1 MQIIEVV
8 TPASLEDDV
17 LRLAKRNEVSD
28 VWISGQRDNQSV
40 IKILLSN
47 EKSQKV
53 MDQLQEL
60 MSGKNNFRVLVYPL
74 ELSLPNDSTK
84 KASLTR
90 ESLYNQLSAESQLDG
105 HYLMLVFLSTVVAAI
120 GLMENNVAVII
131 GAMVIAPLLGPNLAL
146 SLATTLGHIKEVRK
160 SLRTLLAGLLLAL
173 VISIGIGVVSPNIDL
188 TSELMSRTHV
198 GLSSLALAL
207 ASGAAAALSITTGVS
222 SVLVGVMVAV
232 ALLPPTVT
240 LGIMLGIQNWP
251 LALGAL
257 ALLLVNIASV
267 NFTTQL
273 TMRLKGIQPRE
284 DKFRTVSKVV
294 FSIGTVFWLGILVY
308 LVLHMPDTIGLLQDV
323 SE

>member
-1 MQIIEVV
+1 MLIIEAVA
-8 TPASLEDDV
+8 PASAEDDV
-17 LRLAKRNEVSD
+17 IRLAKRNEVSD
-28 VWISGQRDNQSV
+28 VWISGQRDNQTV
-40 IKILLSN
+40 VKILLSN

-53 MDQLQEL
+53 LDQLQTL
-60 MSGKNNFRVLVYPL
+60 MEGKNNFRVLVYPL
-74 ELSLPNDSTK
+74 ELSLPNDSQSK
-84 KASLTR
+84 SSLTR
-90 ESLYNQLSAESQLDG
+90 ESLYSQLTSESRLDW
-105 HYLMLVFLSTVVAAI
+105 HFIMLVMLSTIVAAI
-120 GLMENNVAVII
+120 GLIENNVAVII

-146 SLATTLGHIKEVRK
+146 SMATTLGHIKEIRR
-160 SLRTLLAGLLLAL
+160 SLTTLFAGLGLAL
-173 VISIGIGVVSPNIDL
+173 AISWGIGILYPGLEL
-188 TSELMSRTHV
+188 TPEIMSRTHV

-240 LGIMLGIQNWP
+240 LGIMLGIQDWNS
-251 LALGAL
+251 ALGAL

-284 DKFRTVSKVV
+284 EKFRTISRVV
-294 FSIGTVFWLGILVY
+294 FIIGIVFWLGLLVY
-308 LVLHMPDTIGLLQDV
+308 LVLHMPDMLGLLQEH

>member
-8 TPASLEDDV
+8 SPASLEDDV

-28 VWISGQRDNQSV
+28 VWISGQRDSQSV
-40 IKILLSN
+40 VKILLSN

-74 ELSLPNDSTK
+74 ELSLPNDSAK

-90 ESLYNQLSAESQLDG
+90 ESLYNQLSDESRLDW

-160 SLRTLLAGLLLAL
+160 SLLTLLAGLLLAL
-173 VISIGIGVVSPNIDL
+173 VISVGIGVVSPNIDL

-240 LGIMLGIQNWP
+240 LGIMLGIQNWQ
-251 LALGAL
+251 LAMGAL

>member
-8 TPASLEDDV
+8 SPASLEDDV

-160 SLRTLLAGLLLAL
+160 AMLTLMAGLLLAL
-173 VISIGIGVVSPNIDL
+173 IISIGIGVVSPNMEL
-188 TSELMSRTHV
+188 TTELMSRTHV

-240 LGIMLGIQNWP
+240 LGIMLGIQNWQ

-294 FSIGTVFWLGILVY
+294 FSIGTIFWLGILVY
-308 LVLHMPDTIGLLQDV
+308 LVLQMPDTIGLLQDV